1 MQRAPVAQGA
11 CHNFPK
17 PITRGTQMKTCIR
30 MTLAP
35 LVAALATAGT
45 ANADTIDLNKEIVK
59 RLDKA
64 GKLKAL
70 YKAKTGRDLPA
81 NVAASAIYTG
91 QVGGKG
97 LKLSLPNVIPSRPT
111 VIDQL
116 EVDNCYSETVSQN
129 IAVGGTTV
137 SSQNFE
143 NMDQIETG
151 QNFTVSVT
159 YDSPWG
165 VSATA
170 STSLDKRSISMKK
183 QGGSESSEKRWD
195 FNNTIPVPPNK
206 AVTVQLVVTE
216 EKLSAIPYTANFI
229 LEGPVK
235 LVYSAGA
242 AGYSWVERRG
252 KALPSNPAPLKIG
265 KQWDYAVYV
274 CRVKN
279 GNAVFFGKTHGDV
292 CYYGIEGNAGGFLM
306 PGARSESYEFLV
318 GAQAAV
324 SLGEPLAQN
333 TFDGSADGSSK
344 QVCVGDIG
352 GGLLLPGFV
361 TKDGQC
367 ATHHDQRTRL
377 TRNYKVLLD
386 PRVGGVEVEVNN
398 LSDQLSE
405 TDRTLNLRGMFT
417 GVQSV
422 RGKVMMGKARAAS
435 CEDTSAA
442 ASNQAGAKSVGGLG
456 AGLKPSAG
464 ARTVVKRS
472 KPGALLND
480 AQPVGGG

>member
-1 MQRAPVAQGA
+1 MSRTNRFAPRIA
-11 CHNFPK
+11 
-17 PITRGTQMKTCIR
+17 
-30 MTLAP
+30 TLI
-35 LVAALATAGT
+35 AALSSAGI
-45 ANADTIDLNKEIVK
+45 AHAATIDLNAEIVK

-64 GKLKAL
+64 GKLKPL

-81 NVAASAIYTG
+81 TINASSIYTG

-97 LKLSLPNVIPSRPT
+97 LKLSLPSAVPSRPT

-116 EVDNCYSETVSQN
+116 EVDNCFSETVSQD

-137 SSQNFE
+137 STQSFE
-143 NMDQIETG
+143 NMDQIESG

-170 STSLDKRSISMKK
+170 STSIDKRSISMKK
-183 QGGSESSEKRWD
+183 EGASESSEKKWN
-195 FNNTIPVPPNK
+195 FSNTIPVPANK

-216 EKLSAIPYTANFI
+216 EKLANIPYTANFI
-229 LEGPVK
+229 IEGATK
-235 LVYSAGA
+235 LVFSAGA

-252 KALPSNPAPLKIG
+252 GALPTNPAPLRIG

-274 CRVKN
+274 CRVKS
-279 GNAVFFGKTHGDV
+279 GNTVYFGKTHGDV
-292 CYYGIEGNAGGFLM
+292 CYYGADVKAGPFIM
-306 PGARSESYEFLV
+306 PGLRADAYEFLV

-324 SLGEPLAQN
+324 SLGEPLARD
-333 TFDGSADGSSK
+333 TFDGGVGGAGVAAA
-344 QVCVGDIG
+344 QICVGDIG

-367 ATHHDQRTRL
+367 ASHHDQKTRL

-386 PRVGGVEVEVNN
+386 PRIGGVEVDVDLNKE
-398 LSDQLSE
+398 LSE
-405 TDRTLNLRGMFT
+405 AERTLNLRGVFT

-422 RGKVMMGKARAAS
+422 KGKVMMGRPRPAACEEAVVVAQAAQAGSKAKAAGVGAAALGGLAKTPAAKRVAVKRAAP
-435 CEDTSAA
+435 
-442 ASNQAGAKSVGGLG
+442 GAPLADGQVVGG
-456 AGLKPSAG
+456 
-464 ARTVVKRS
+464 
-472 KPGALLND
+472 
-480 AQPVGGG
+480 Q

>member
-1 MQRAPVAQGA
+1 
-11 CHNFPK
+11 
-17 PITRGTQMKTCIR
+17 MKNGIR
-30 MTLAP
+30 ICFAP
-35 LVAALATAGT
+35 LVIALASAGI
-45 ANADTIDLNKEIVK
+45 ASAETIDLNKEIVK
-59 RLDKA
+59 RLDKN

-81 NVAASAIYTG
+81 TIAASAIYTG

-97 LKLSLPNVIPSRPT
+97 LKLSLPNVIPSHPT
-111 VIDQL
+111 VVDQL
-116 EVDNCYSETVSQN
+116 EVDNCYSETVSQD

-137 SSQNFE
+137 STQSFE

-195 FNNTIPVPPNK
+195 FHNTIPVPPNK

-216 EKLSAIPYTANFI
+216 EKLSSIPYTANFI

-242 AGYSWVERRG
+242 AGFSWVERRG
-252 KALPSNPAPLKIG
+252 AALPSNPAPLRIG
-265 KQWDYAVYV
+265 KQGDYAVYV

-279 GNAVFFGKTHGDV
+279 GTSVYFGKTHGDV
-292 CYYGIEGNAGGFLM
+292 CYYGIEGIVGGFLI
-306 PGARSESYEFLV
+306 PGARTDAYEYLV

-324 SLGEPLAQN
+324 ALGEPLAQN
-333 TFDGSADGSSK
+333 TFDGGLGGAGTGSSAGN
-344 QVCVGDIG
+344 QVCVGDYG
-352 GGLLLPGFV
+352 GGLQLPGFV
-361 TKDGQC
+361 SKAGQC
-367 ATHHDQRTRL
+367 VAHHDQTTRL
-377 TRNYKVLLD
+377 TRSYKVLLD
-386 PRVGGVEVEVNN
+386 PRVGGVEVDVNN
-398 LSDQLSE
+398 ISEHLSE
-405 TDRTLNLRGMFT
+405 SERTLNLRGVFT

-422 RGKVMMGKARAAS
+422 RGKVMMGKARQAA
-435 CEDTSAA
+435 CEDNTASAP
-442 ASNQAGAKSVGGLG
+442 SSLPGAKSASALG
-456 AGLKPSAG
+456 ASLKPSAG
-464 ARTVVKRS
+464 KRAVVKRS
-472 KPGALLND
+472 KPGALLSD
-480 AQPVGGG
+480 GQTVGGG